1 MSDQKD
7 NQYIG
12 FACSSF
18 HLICLNEFFRSRGIL
33 NYVVYCFEFSADSI
47 LLEQVRNTTDF
58 LELRNV
64 HFVKM
69 PENRIL
75 QLFSLIFLLRSIF
88 KFDKK
93 NTVHFVIFDFR
104 NTQLQFLRRL
114 FLRSEFTLVDDGF
127 STVGSY
133 NRYMKKGIFL
143 PLQQYVGVKGF
154 FIKSLYFGFSFNTL
168 INKRIQVFSV
178 YGPDLGLDKSSFN
191 DLKYLQT
198 RAVGVRVEMSTSI
211 VFFLGGRLSEK
222 GVITLDEEVE
232 TIRLISEFWARRGR
246 KMIFVGKRVNEESL
260 GRQKLSRLTEWGIR
274 CVSFD
279 VPFEI
284 ALLQGRERN
293 IASIICSCGS
303 TLNKTLPLIFSGVE
317 AYFADIS
324 AVKRK
329 SVMNGG
335 SGVISGSDVLISK
348 EEAKGMRY

>member
-1 MSDQKD
+1 MSGKQD
-7 NQYIG
+7 NLYIG

-18 HLICLNEFFRSRGIL
+18 HLICLNEFFRSRRIM
-33 NYVVYCFEFSADSI
+33 NYEVYCFEFSEDAI

-58 LELRNV
+58 LELENV

-69 PENRIL
+69 PVNRIL
-75 QLFSLIFLLRSIF
+75 QVFFLVFLLRSVRTYY
-88 KFDKK
+88 KK
-93 NTVHFVIFDFR
+93 NALSFVIFDFR

-114 FLRSEFTLVDDGF
+114 FWRSEFTLVDDGF
-127 STVGSY
+127 ATVGSY
-133 NRYMKKGIFL
+133 NGYMKKGIFL

-154 FIKSLYFGFSFNTL
+154 CIKSLYFGFSFNTL
-168 INKRIQVFSV
+168 IKKRIQVFSV

-260 GRQKLSRLTEWGIR
+260 GRQKLSRLTEEDIR
-274 CVSFD
+274 CVFFD

-284 ALLQGRERN
+284 ALVQGREKK
-293 IASIICSCGS
+293 IASIICSFGS
-303 TLNKTLPLIFSGVE
+303 TLNKTLPLIFPEIES
-317 AYFADIS
+317 YFADIS
-324 AVKRK
+324 AVKQK
-329 SVMNGG
+329 SVVNGG
-335 SGVISGSDVLISK
+335 SGVISRSDVLISK